1 MPKNKKLLNEI
12 KSKIKNVII
21 YQNIEFDDFS
31 LKVKNQ
37 RNSPNLRLELFDNI
51 DLKNKTVY
59 DLGCSNGFFCY
70 ELAKRGAKVI
80 GVDKNKKTIELNRLI
95 AKYYDLDIE
104 FIEDDLLDESFY
116 NERMGNSDL
125 VIFLSVI
132 HHIYKNTE
140 KYPSNYCNKILKI
153 ISEKTDKM
161 IFETGQSGEPFHWS
175 IKLGEMGLNPQK
187 WILDNWLWNTNFKQK
202 DVIKSLLFRGRMGA
216 IREKVCTLYRKSIY
230 KPYHPLRYYFINL
243 ICRLFI
249 RDPRETRYIF
259 ICSK

>member
-1 MPKNKKLLNEI
+1 MPKNKELLNEI

-95 AKYYDLDIE
+95 AEYYDLDIE
-104 FIEDDLLDESFY
+104 FIVDDLLDEEFY
-116 NERMGNSDL
+116 
-125 VIFLSVI
+125 
-132 HHIYKNTE
+132 
-140 KYPSNYCNKILKI
+140 LKRLI
-153 ISEKTDKM
+153 MKK
-161 IFETGQSGEPFHWS
+161 
-175 IKLGEMGLNPQK
+175 KLWKKQP
-187 WILDNWLWNTNFKQK
+187 DHNFQ
-202 DVIKSLLFRGRMGA
+202 
-216 IREKVCTLYRKSIY
+216 
-230 KPYHPLRYYFINL
+230 
-243 ICRLFI
+243 
-249 RDPRETRYIF
+249 
-259 ICSK
+259 